1 MVKLKFCGLSRKE
14 DILAVNELLP
24 DYIGFVFAPSKR
36 QVTPDLAK
44 ELKCLLR
51 PEIKSVGVFV
61 NAKAEFIT
69 GLCREK
75 VIDLVQ
81 LHGNETEEYIARLK
95 EAVSQ
100 PVIKAVRV
108 QSTADITEA
117 SQSSADYLLLD
128 TYRKGQYG
136 GVGET
141 FDWSLIPAIT
151 KPFFLAGGL
160 KEENIRQAL
169 AACRPFALDL
179 SSGIETAGVKDKEK
193 MKNILEIMR
202 RI

>member
-36 QVTPDLAK
+36 QVTPHWAK
-44 ELKCLLR
+44 ELKRLLR

-61 NAKAEFIT
+61 NAKAELLT
-69 GLCREK
+69 ELCQDK

-95 EAVSQ
+95 KAVTQ

-108 QSTADITEA
+108 QSTADITAA

-136 GVGET
+136 GVGQT

-169 AACRPFALDL
+169 AACQPFALDL
-179 SSGIETAGVKDKEK
+179 SSGIETNGVKDKEK

>member
-1 MVKLKFCGLSRKE
+1 MVKLKFCGLSRRE

-36 QVTPDLAK
+36 QIMPDRAK
-44 ELKCLLR
+44 ELKRLLR

-69 GLCREK
+69 ELCQDK

-95 EAVSQ
+95 KAVTQ

-108 QSTADITEA
+108 QSTADITAA
-117 SQSSADYLLLD
+117 SQSAADYLLLD

-141 FDWSLIPAIT
+141 FDWGLIPAIT

-169 AACRPFALDL
+169 TACRPFALDL